1 MTINHQNG
9 AKLNQS
15 FSPASQNG
23 NGNGA
28 APANQPKFDQP
39 VILQQPAFW
48 SRAIV
53 WSIAVVTTASII
65 WACVAKI
72 EEAVPAQGKLE
83 PQGAVKEVQ
92 APVAGVV
99 KEVYVKEGDRV
110 EQGEPLLAFDPTA
123 AQAQEKSLTN
133 IRTALMQENQFY
145 RAQLSGVTS
154 PDAALR
160 EAIALKL
167 PGEIASLT
175 KSRATLLAENEL
187 YRAQLSGATRGG
199 NFSAD
204 QLARLQSSRSES
216 DSRAAAA
223 QFEIRQLEQQSSQ
236 NQVALANAKDSLA
249 VNTRILDDIRP
260 LYEQG
265 GIARIQ
271 YLKQEQEVRTGQA
284 EVERLTQENQRLRF
298 AIAQAQEQ
306 LQNTVS
312 LSQKDVL
319 TQMSENE
326 KRIAEIDSQLTKAV
340 VENEKRIDEINSQ
353 LSQAQLT
360 LKYQEVKAPS
370 SGIIFDMKA
379 GGPGFV
385 ANPSEPVMKIVP
397 ADNLVAKVY
406 ITNRDIGFIREDMDV
421 DVRIDSFPFNEFGDI
436 KGKLIWIGSDALP
449 PDEIR
454 PYYSFPAK
462 IRLNAQTLDV
472 NGKPVILQ
480 SGMSVT
486 TNIKIRKRTVMS
498 IFINLFAKQLDGMKS
513 IR

>member
-15 FSPASQNG
+15 LSPASDIDSS
-23 NGNGA
+23 
-28 APANQPKFDQP
+28 PKKLSAFDQP
-39 VILQQPAFW
+39 VILQQPAYW

-53 WSIAVVTTASII
+53 WSIAAITTASVI
-65 WACVAKI
+65 WACIAKI

-92 APVAGVV
+92 APVGGVV
-99 KEVYVKEGDRV
+99 KEVYVDEGERV
-110 EQGEPLLAFDPTA
+110 EQGEPLLSFDPTA
-123 AQAQEKSLTN
+123 ALAQEKSFEN

-145 RAQLSGVTS
+145 RAQLSGLTS
-154 PDAALR
+154 PDAALQ

-175 KSRATLLAENEL
+175 KSRATLLAENQL
-187 YRAQLSGATRGG
+187 YRAQLTGSAQGG
-199 NFSAD
+199 NFSAE
-204 QLARLQSSRSES
+204 QLARLQSSRAESE
-216 DSRAAAA
+216 SRAAAA
-223 QFEIRQLEQQSSQ
+223 QLEIRQLEQQFSQ
-236 NQVALANAKDSLA
+236 NRVALANAKDSLS
-249 VNTRILDDIRP
+249 VNQRILDDIRP

-284 EVERLTQENQRLRF
+284 EVERLTQEQQRLQF
-298 AIAQAQEQ
+298 AIAQAQQQ

-319 TQMSENE
+319 TQMAENE
-326 KRIAEIDSQLTKAV
+326 KRIAEIDSQLTKAI

-360 LKYQEVKAPS
+360 LKYQEIKAPT
-370 SGIIFDMKA
+370 SGVVFDLKA

-385 ANPSEPVMKIVP
+385 ANSSEPVMKIVP
-397 ADNLVAKVY
+397 ADNLIAKVY
-406 ITNRDIGFIREDMDV
+406 ITNRDIGFIREGMDV

-462 IRLNAQTLDV
+462 IRLDDQTLNV
-472 NGKPVILQ
+472 RGKPVVLQ
-480 SGMSVT
+480 SGMSVS
-486 TNIKIRKRTVMS
+486 TNIKIRKRTVIS
-498 IFINLFAKQLDGMKS
+498 IFINLFAKQLDGMKA